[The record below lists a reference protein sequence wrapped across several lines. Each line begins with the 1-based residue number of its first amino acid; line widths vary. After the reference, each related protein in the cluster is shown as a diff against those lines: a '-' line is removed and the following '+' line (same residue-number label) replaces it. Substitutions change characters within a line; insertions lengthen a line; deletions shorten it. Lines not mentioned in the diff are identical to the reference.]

1 MSLHCLRHP
10 ANDIFV
16 FDADVQSLDQELRL
30 SYIGGQMIHRLEE
43 SEIDGAIS
51 EDTQNNEDGED
62 TLKVDALTVR

>member
-1 MSLHCLRHP
+1 
-10 ANDIFV
+10 
-16 FDADVQSLDQELRL
+16 
-30 SYIGGQMIHRLEE
+30 MIHRLEE